1 MITVQ
6 TGVGRSTNL
15 QAAPRILFARHTVDS
30 MKFRP
35 SRVAITLTAGL
46 SFAIVLFLGAAG
58 SAQAQVGE
66 LENEIT
72 ARTHLFPDVGPGIK
86 AMRRDSR
93 GRYYFLSTVDHAV
106 RVYTAD
112 NTFLGQIPRNDSGK
126 SAIVYGEDFDV
137 DSAGRVYIADRGAN
151 AIKVYTPD
159 GNLAFS
165 FPVESPTSVVVL
177 AGGQI
182 AVASFKSS
190 RLVSVFDADGKYVR
204 EFGDISDLADREDFN
219 RFLNVGRLATDPA
232 NHIYY
237 AFTYMPEP
245 TVRKYDAFG
254 YSSYQISLHTLDIY
268 PSAQAERR
276 DISRI
281 DEQKNTTPLPEVIN
295 AIGVDP
301 HTQEVWLSLGD
312 YLMKFDSAGN
322 RVKVYRTLT
331 TSGEDLPAS
340 AILIEPKR
348 ILLADDPHGIFEFA
362 RPDIPPAPPVKK

>member
-1 MITVQ
+1 MKSS
-6 TGVGRSTNL
+6 RSRAAIALTSGL
-15 QAAPRILFARHTVDS
+15 FCCIALFLCAPRN
-30 MKFRP
+30 
-35 SRVAITLTAGL
+35 SR
-46 SFAIVLFLGAAG
+46 
-58 SAQAQVGE
+58 AQEGQ

-72 ARTHLFPDVGPGIK
+72 ARARLFPDVGPGIR
-86 AMRRDSR
+86 AMKRDSH

-112 NTFLGQIPRNDSGK
+112 NTFLGQIPRDDSGK

-137 DSAGRVYIADRGAN
+137 DSAGRVYVADRGAN
-151 AIKVYTPD
+151 AVKIYTPD
-159 GNLAFS
+159 GNLALS
-165 FPVESPTSVVVL
+165 IPVPSPTSVVAL
-177 AGGQI
+177 SDGQI

-190 RLVSVFDADGKYVR
+190 HLVTVFDAHGKYLR

-232 NHIYY
+232 SHIYY
-237 AFTYMPEP
+237 AFTYTPEP
-245 TVRKYDAFG
+245 TVRKYDPFG

-281 DEQKNTTPLPEVIN
+281 DGQKNTTPLPEVIN

-301 HTQEVWLSLGD
+301 QTQEVWLSLGD
-312 YLMKFDSAGN
+312 YLMKFDSTGS
-322 RVKVYRTLT
+322 RVKSYRTLT

-362 RPDIPPAPPVKK
+362 RPDIPPSPPARK

>member
-1 MITVQ
+1 
-6 TGVGRSTNL
+6 
-15 QAAPRILFARHTVDS
+15 

-35 SRVAITLTAGL
+35 SRVDFAIAGL
-46 SFAIVLFLGAAG
+46 FLAIALFLYAPGR
-58 SAQAQVGE
+58 AQAQEGE
-66 LENEIT
+66 LESEIT
-72 ARTHLFPDVGPGIK
+72 ARAHLFPDVGPGIK
-86 AMRRDSR
+86 AMKRDSH

-106 RVYTAD
+106 RIYSAD
-112 NTFLGQIPRNDSGK
+112 NTFLGQIPRDDSGK

-137 DSAGRVYIADRGAN
+137 DSAGRLYVADRGAN
-151 AIKVYTPD
+151 AIKIYTPD
-159 GNLAFS
+159 GNLELS
-165 FPVESPTSVVVL
+165 IPVESPTSVVAL

-190 RLVSVFDADGKYVR
+190 HLVTVFDAHGKYLR
-204 EFGDISDLADREDFN
+204 EFGDISDLADGEDFN
-219 RFLNVGRLATDPA
+219 RFLNVGRLASDPE

-237 AFTYMPEP
+237 AFTYTPEP
-245 TVRKYDAFG
+245 TVRKYDPFG

-281 DEQKNTTPLPEVIN
+281 DAQKNIQPLPEVIN

-301 HTQEVWLSLGD
+301 QSQDVWLSLGD
-312 YLMKFDSAGN
+312 YLMKFDSSGN
-322 RVKVYRTLT
+322 RVKSYRTLT

-362 RPDIPPAPPVKK
+362 RPDIPAAPPAKK

>member
-1 MITVQ
+1 
-6 TGVGRSTNL
+6 
-15 QAAPRILFARHTVDS
+15 

-35 SRVAITLTAGL
+35 SRVAVTLTAGV
-46 SFAIVLFLGAAG
+46 SFAITLFLCAAG
-58 SAQAQVGE
+58 STQAQVGE
-66 LENEIT
+66 LENQIT

-86 AMRRDSR
+86 AMKRDSR
-93 GRYYFLSTVDHAV
+93 GRYYFLSTDDHAV

-112 NTFLGQIPRNDSGK
+112 NTFLGQIPREDSGK
-126 SAIVYGEDFDV
+126 SAIVYGEDFAV
-137 DSAGRVYIADRGAN
+137 DSAGRVYVADRDAN
-151 AIKVYTPD
+151 AIKIYTPD
-159 GNLAFS
+159 GNLVFS
-165 FPVESPTSVVVL
+165 FPVESPISVIVL

-190 RLVSVFDADGKYVR
+190 HLVSVFDASGNHIR

-232 NHIYY
+232 SHIYY

-245 TVRKYDAFG
+245 TVRKYDALG

-281 DEQKNTTPLPEVIN
+281 DGQKNTTPLPEVIN

-301 HTQEVWLSLGD
+301 QTQEVWLSWGD
-312 YLMKFDSAGN
+312 YLMKFDTNGN
-322 RVKVYRTLT
+322 RVKTYRTLT

-362 RPDIPPAPPVKK
+362 RPDIPPVPAAKK